1 MKKFWSN
8 TEIET
13 LKKMYCDTD
22 TSSIANLLVRN
33 INAVYGMANKLKL
46 KKTDQYLATL
56 NSNRILTENQRNCCF
71 KKGSTPPNKGK
82 KHAEYMTP
90 EQIEKTKKSRY
101 KKGNVPFNVKYDGH
115 ERISVDGYVEIIK
128 ESEKKHGIVYQIKET
143 PMDNPNYW
151 FSNYQEKGE
160 IYNLPNQSFAHVPGW
175 NKAIEVC
182 KKNKITLYNLSNNNY
197 TNMSKIRLCDFY
209 KIIEQKIEAL

>member
-1 MKKFWSN
+1 MRKFWSN

-22 TSSIANLLVRN
+22 TCSIANLLGRN

-115 ERISVDGYVEIIK
+115 ERISVDGYVEIRISQGVYKLKHRELWIK
-128 ESEKKHGIVYQIKET
+128 QNGSIPEDCVVIFKDGNKQNIVIENLQLITRAENMLRNSIQQYPAELITTLKLVSKLKKTIK
-143 PMDNPNYW
+143 
-151 FSNYQEKGE
+151 Q
-160 IYNLPNQSFAHVPGW
+160 H
-175 NKAIEVC
+175 
-182 KKNKITLYNLSNNNY
+182 
-197 TNMSKIRLCDFY
+197 
-209 KIIEQKIEAL
+209 EQH

>member
-8 TEIET
+8 TEIEK

-22 TSSIANLLVRN
+22 TSSIANLLGRN
-33 INAVYGMANKLKL
+33 INAVYCMANKLKL

-115 ERISVDGYVEIIK
+115 ERISVDGYVEIRISQGVYKLKHRELWIK
-128 ESEKKHGIVYQIKET
+128 QNGSIPKDCVVIFKDGNKQNIVIENLQLITRKENMLRNSIQQYPAELITTLKLVSKLKKTIK
-143 PMDNPNYW
+143 
-151 FSNYQEKGE
+151 Q
-160 IYNLPNQSFAHVPGW
+160 H
-175 NKAIEVC
+175 
-182 KKNKITLYNLSNNNY
+182 
-197 TNMSKIRLCDFY
+197 
-209 KIIEQKIEAL
+209 EQH

>member
-22 TSSIANLLVRN
+22 TSSIANLLGRN

-46 KKTDQYLATL
+46 KKTVQYLATL

-82 KHAEYMTP
+82 KHADYMTP

-115 ERISVDGYVEIIK
+115 ERISVDGYVEIRISRGVYKLKHRELWIK
-128 ESEKKHGIVYQIKET
+128 QNGSIPEDCIIIFKDGNKQNIVIENLQLITRAENMLRNSIQQYPAELITTLKLVSKLKKTIKKH
-143 PMDNPNYW
+143 
-151 FSNYQEKGE
+151 
-160 IYNLPNQSFAHVPGW
+160 
-175 NKAIEVC
+175 
-182 KKNKITLYNLSNNNY
+182 
-197 TNMSKIRLCDFY
+197 
-209 KIIEQKIEAL
+209 EQH

>member
-22 TSSIANLLVRN
+22 TSFIANILGRN

-115 ERISVDGYVEIIK
+115 ERITVDGYVEIRISQGVYKLKHRELWIK
-128 ESEKKHGIVYQIKET
+128 QNGSIPEDCVVIFKDGNKQNIVIENLQLITRAENMLRNSIQQYPSELITTLKLVSKLKKTIKKH
-143 PMDNPNYW
+143 
-151 FSNYQEKGE
+151 
-160 IYNLPNQSFAHVPGW
+160 
-175 NKAIEVC
+175 
-182 KKNKITLYNLSNNNY
+182 
-197 TNMSKIRLCDFY
+197 
-209 KIIEQKIEAL
+209 EQH

>member
-22 TSSIANLLVRN
+22 TSSIANLLGRN

-56 NSNRILTENQRNCCF
+56 NSNRILTKKQRNCCF

-82 KHAEYMTP
+82 KHADYMTP
-90 EQIEKTKKSRY
+90 EQIEKTKVSQY
-101 KKGNVPFNVKYDGH
+101 KKGNVPLNTKYDGH
-115 ERISVDGYVEIIK
+115 ERITIDGYVEIRISQGVYKLKHRELWIK
-128 ESEKKHGIVYQIKET
+128 QNGSIPEDCIIIFKDGNKQNIVIENLQLITRAENMLRNSIQQYPAELITTLKLVSKLKKTIKKH
-143 PMDNPNYW
+143 
-151 FSNYQEKGE
+151 
-160 IYNLPNQSFAHVPGW
+160 
-175 NKAIEVC
+175 
-182 KKNKITLYNLSNNNY
+182 
-197 TNMSKIRLCDFY
+197 
-209 KIIEQKIEAL
+209 EQH